1 MAGDGLS
8 EPANS
13 GKQLEEL
20 LHDRVIA
27 RVEDILAQQELK
39 LWQRGQD
46 EIAQLH
52 QDRQQAATSLQ
63 QLLERQESLVQEQAE
78 MQRALTD
85 ISGKLDSVVKE
96 MTEAVQSSGVL
107 PPWKTPAFVSAG
119 PDEGKFC
126 EVPEATVQS
135 QDDFLV
141 DNALQS
147 SLPPLLPSSAPGPS
161 VPDPVAL
168 AVAAQMAAAAA
179 AAAAAVGLPPETAA
193 LSAAVAA
200 LDPGG
205 VSAAE
210 PQTPPRV
217 VKGGA
222 VLSLATAL
230 GDQQTPPPPGPP
242 PGPPSRLNI
251 AACLDADGVGKPAIP
266 LLQLRAEAPEFVPGN
281 VSTEAR

>member
-1 MAGDGLS
+1 MAGDGLT
-8 EPANS
+8 EPAVG

-20 LHDRVIA
+20 LHDRVMA

-63 QLLERQESLVQEQAE
+63 QLLERQESLVLEQAE

-85 ISGKLDSVVKE
+85 ISGKLDSVVQE
-96 MTEAVQSSGVL
+96 MTEAVQSSGML
-107 PPWKTPAFVSAG
+107 PPWKTTAFVSAG
-119 PDEGKFC
+119 PGEGNFC
-126 EVPEATVQS
+126 EVPEATAQS

-141 DNALQS
+141 DNALQT
-147 SLPPLLPSSAPGPS
+147 SLPPLLPSSAPGP
-161 VPDPVAL
+161 DPVAIAL
-168 AVAAQMAAAAA
+168 AAQMAAAAA

-200 LDPGG
+200 LDPGS

-222 VLSLATAL
+222 VLSLASAL

-251 AACLDADGVGKPAIP
+251 AAYLDAEGVGKPAIP

-281 VSTEAR
+281 ANTEAR

>member
-1 MAGDGLS
+1 MAGDGLP
-8 EPANS
+8 ELVVS

-20 LHDRVIA
+20 LHDRVMA

-63 QLLERQESLVQEQAE
+63 ELQERQESLIEEQAE

-96 MTEAVQSSGVL
+96 MTEAVQSSGML
-107 PPWKTPAFVSAG
+107 PPWKATAFVPAG
-119 PDEGKFC
+119 SGEGQFCAVPD
-126 EVPEATVQS
+126 VTAQS

-141 DNALQS
+141 DSALQA
-147 SLPPLLPSSAPGPS
+147 SLPPVLPSAAPGLS
-161 VPDPVAL
+161 VPDPAAI

-179 AAAAAVGLPPETAA
+179 AAAAAVGLPPESAA

-200 LDPGG
+200 LDHGDIS
-205 VSAAE
+205 SAV

-222 VLSLATAL
+222 VLSLASVL
-230 GDQQTPPPPGPP
+230 GDQLTPPP

-251 AACLDADGVGKPAIP
+251 AACLDAEASSKPAVP
-266 LLQLRAEAPEFVPGN
+266 LLQLRAEAPEFVPSN
-281 VSTEAR
+281 LTAEAR

>member
-1 MAGDGLS
+1 MAGDGLP
-8 EPANS
+8 ELAVS
-13 GKQLEEL
+13 GKQLGEL
-20 LHDRVIA
+20 LHDRVMA

-63 QLLERQESLVQEQAE
+63 ELQARQESLIAEQAE

-96 MTEAVQSSGVL
+96 MTEAVQSSGML
-107 PPWKTPAFVSAG
+107 PPWKTIAFMPAG
-119 PDEGKFC
+119 PGERQFC
-126 EVPEATVQS
+126 EVPDATAQN
-135 QDDFLV
+135 QDNFLV
-141 DNALQS
+141 DSALQS
-147 SLPPLLPSSAPGPS
+147 SLPPVLPSAAP
-161 VPDPVAL
+161 VPDPAAI

-179 AAAAAVGLPPETAA
+179 AAAAAVGFPPESAA

-200 LDPGG
+200 LDHGD
-205 VSAAE
+205 VSSAA

-222 VLSLATAL
+222 VLSLASVL
-230 GDQQTPPPPGPP
+230 GDQLTPPP

-251 AACLDADGVGKPAIP
+251 AACLDAEASGKPVVP
-266 LLQLRAEAPEFVPGN
+266 LLQLRAEAPEFVPG
-281 VSTEAR
+281 SMTAEAR

>member
-8 EPANS
+8 EPAVS

-20 LHDRVIA
+20 LHDRVMA

-63 QLLERQESLVQEQAE
+63 QLLERQESLVVEQAE

-96 MTEAVQSSGVL
+96 MTEAVQSSGIL
-107 PPWKTPAFVSAG
+107 PPWKATTFVSAG
-119 PDEGKFC
+119 TDEGTFC
-126 EVPEATVQS
+126 EVPEATAQS
-135 QDDFLV
+135 QEDFLLE
-141 DNALQS
+141 NALQM
-147 SLPPLLPSSAPGPS
+147 SLPPMLPSSAPGP
-161 VPDPVAL
+161 DPAAI

-179 AAAAAVGLPPETAA
+179 AAAAAVGLPPESAA
-193 LSAAVAA
+193 LSAAVAV
-200 LDPGG
+200 LDPGN
-205 VSAAE
+205 VSTVE
-210 PQTPPRV
+210 PHTPPRV

-222 VLSLATAL
+222 VLSLASAL

-251 AACLDADGVGKPAIP
+251 AACLDAEGFGKPAVP
-266 LLQLRAEAPEFVPGN
+266 LLQLRAEAPEFVPVN
-281 VSTEAR
+281 VNTEAR